1 LYCTWENRDS
11 LLVTKKEF
19 YRDVMDNY
27 AAMERYGITKKNA
40 RYFMPP
46 YEWYNS
52 TISEWSNEIGL
63 QIINFTPGTTSNA
76 DYTVPTT
83 ANYVSSDSIF
93 ARILRFES
101 TQTHGLNGFLLLS
114 HIGTDEQRTDKFYN
128 KLDELITELKLRGY
142 TFGRL

>member
-1 LYCTWENRDS
+1 MA
-11 LLVTKKEF
+11 KF
-19 YRDVMDNY
+19 
-27 AAMERYGITKKNA
+27 GITKEEA

-46 YEWYNS
+46 YEWYNTAVS
-52 TISEWSNEIGL
+52 KWSNEIGL

-76 DYTVPTT
+76 DYTIPTM

-101 TQTHGLNGFLLLS
+101 TQKNGLNGFLLLS

-128 KLDELITELKLRGY
+128 KLDELITELKSRGY
-142 TFGRL
+142 SFGRL